1 MSDAAPAASDPATSM
16 IWTRLARAPALAVLV
31 DLDGTL
37 LPFAPTL
44 EEAAL
49 DDAAA
54 AVLRGLAAVGVA
66 VVVVSG
72 RPRAAID
79 PIRAAVP
86 AAWWFAEHGAWRHTD
101 GSWQPPTVAAE
112 LGDLARRLALL
123 AERTPGA
130 RLEQKSLAVGLH
142 WRRVDEAERPR
153 LIASAELVVDEW
165 LETQPAYE
173 RLDGAAVLEVRHRAA
188 HKGTAVAWVR
198 AHLPVGARFVAL
210 GDDVTDEDTF
220 AALTDDDAAVLV
232 GAPDRRSHADWWVA
246 DPAGAR
252 ALLRWLVEARVGQ
265 GPPPSAPV
273 RPWTRARAAQPQH
286 PLVIVSN
293 RTPTVGAGRGKEVGG
308 LVSALTPI
316 VERTGGVWLG
326 WSGAERAPGL
336 ALAFDPEPPP
346 ALATFDYPP
355 GWREAFYGGFCN
367 QSLWPL
373 LHCFPGR
380 VRYVDDEWTTYVTA
394 NETYARLAAR
404 LTPPTGTVW
413 IHDYHLLLA
422 AAALRRLGHVGP
434 IGLFLHVPFPPRDVW
449 ETLPWHVEVID
460 ALLACDLIGF
470 HTRRWAD
477 NFLAAAPHG
486 VAGLRRDGDQLAH
499 GARATTVGV
508 FPIGIEPAGFRPPPD
523 GDPADDLDGLRA
535 LLAGRKLVL
544 GVDRLDYSKGIPER
558 LEAFRR
564 LLQLFPAW
572 RGRVS
577 FVQVSVPSRAEVPE
591 YAELR
596 RRVEELVGRI
606 NGEFGEAAWVP
617 VRYLYRSYPADVL
630 APLYRLAAV
639 GMVTPLRDGM
649 NLVAKEFVA
658 AQRDD
663 DPGVLLLSR
672 FAGAAEALDAA
683 LLTNPYHVDGV
694 AADLDRALRM
704 PADERRARQA
714 RLIAAATA
722 PTAAGWADAFLARL
736 AEVTAVRLTSN

>member
-1 MSDAAPAASDPATSM
+1 MSEAVAAASASASEPTPHE

-37 LPFAPTL
+37 LPFAPTV

-54 AVLRGLAAVGVA
+54 ALLRRLVAVGVH

-72 RPRAAID
+72 RPRLAID
-79 PIRAAVP
+79 AIRDAVP

-101 GSWQPPTVAAE
+101 GGWQAPSVAAE
-112 LGDLARRLALL
+112 LGDLARRLAHLTEQV
-123 AERTPGA
+123 AGA

-142 WRRVDEAERPR
+142 WRRVSDAARPR
-153 LIASAELVVDEW
+153 LIASAEQIVDEW
-165 LETQPAYE
+165 LEAQPAFE
-173 RLDGAAVLEVRHRAA
+173 RLDGAAVIEVRHRAA

-198 AHLPVGARFVAL
+198 ARLPADARLIAL
-210 GDDVTDEDTF
+210 GDDATDEDTF
-220 AALTDDDAAVLV
+220 AALDDDDAAVLV
-232 GAPDRRSHADWWVA
+232 GLPDRRSHADWWVA
-246 DPAGAR
+246 DPAAAR
-252 ALLRWLVEARVGQ
+252 ALLAWLADARAG
-265 GPPPSAPV
+265 GGAPAPV
-273 RPWTRARAAQPQH
+273 RPWTRARAARPQH

-293 RTPTVGAGRGKEVGG
+293 RTPAVGAGRGKEVGG
-308 LVSALTPI
+308 LVSALAPI

-336 ALAFDPEPPP
+336 ALAFDAEPAP

-380 VRYVDDEWTTYVTA
+380 VRYVDEEWTAYVTA
-394 NETYARLAAR
+394 NEAYARLAAR

-422 AAALRRLGHVGP
+422 AAALRQLGHAGP

-449 ETLPWHVEVID
+449 ETLPWHAEVMD
-460 ALLACDLIGF
+460 ALAACDLIGF

-477 NFLAAAPHG
+477 NFLHAATHAG
-486 VAGLRRDGDQLAH
+486 AGLRRDGDRLVR

-508 FPIGIEPAGFRPPPD
+508 FPIGVEPAGFRPPPD

-564 LLQLFPAW
+564 LLALYPAW
-572 RGRVS
+572 RRQVS
-577 FVQVSVPSRAEVPE
+577 FVQVSVPSRADVPE

-606 NGEFGEAAWVP
+606 NGEFGEADWVP
-617 VRYLYRSYPADVL
+617 VRYLYRSYPPAVL

-704 PADERRARQA
+704 GRDERCARHA
-714 RLIAAATA
+714 RLIAAATT
-722 PTAAGWADAFLARL
+722 PTAASWADGFLARL
-736 AEVTAVRLTSN
+736 AEVAVR